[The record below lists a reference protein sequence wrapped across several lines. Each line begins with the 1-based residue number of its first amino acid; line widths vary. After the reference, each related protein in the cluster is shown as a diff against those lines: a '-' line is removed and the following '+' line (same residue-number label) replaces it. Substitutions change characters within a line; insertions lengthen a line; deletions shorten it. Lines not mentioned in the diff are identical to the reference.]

1 MSGCVKEVPFGRDT
15 FTAFFLMRFEIGRKV
30 PVPVS
35 QMLSPLR
42 NCEADASAAVVGYR
56 YTFVSPSF
64 PFLVTDLFRGL
75 KFFEINRKRYDRDN
89 WKYSKFPRQRVF
101 GRIEAR

>member
-1 MSGCVKEVPFGRDT
+1 MGGCVKEVPFGRDT

-64 PFLVTDLFRGL
+64 PLLVTDLFRGL
-75 KFFEINRKRYDRDN
+75 KFLN
-89 WKYSKFPRQRVF
+89 
-101 GRIEAR
+101 